1 MTKVVLFLVLLTG
14 TAGIQAQDCG
24 GYFSF
29 QKGLKFELTSYD
41 RKDKPAALLKYQI
54 IDYKPVNGG
63 TSLVFSN
70 ETYDPKGK
78 LLARGESFGKCIDG
92 NYYTDV
98 RNISSDMIP
107 KAANLRMDIT
117 GDQLTY
123 PAKMKVGDRLKDAAV
138 TVKSSLE
145 SGMALMTL
153 TANITGR
160 EVAGEET
167 VETPAGTFECLRI
180 TYTINLRLMGNHTLK
195 GTEYPA
201 KGIGVVKSVQVNED
215 GRKQSSMML
224 TRLER

>member
-1 MTKVVLFLVLLTG
+1 MTRIILFLALLTG
-14 TAGIQAQDCG
+14 SIALRAQDCG
-24 GYFSF
+24 SYFAF

-41 RKDKPAALLKYQI
+41 KKDKPAALLKYQI

-78 LLARGESFGKCIDG
+78 LLAKGESFGKCIDG
-92 NYYTDV
+92 SYYTDV

-123 PAKMKVGDRLKDAAV
+123 PAKLNVGDKLNDASV

-145 SGMALMTL
+145 SGMTLMTL
-153 TANITGR
+153 TVNIVDR
-160 EVAGEET
+160 QVAGMET
-167 VETPAGTFECLRI
+167 VETPAGTFDCVKI
-180 TYTINLRLMGNHTLK
+180 TYTINMRLMGNRTLK
-195 GTEYPA
+195 GTEYLA
-201 KGIGVVKSVQVNED
+201 KGIGVVKSEQVNEK
-215 GRKQSSMML
+215 GQKQSSMML
-224 TRLER
+224 TKLEK